1 MVLIYLVGSIKM
13 SPWGFI
19 LLIRYISIKTKGEK
33 TMKAVER
40 RLAMKIAKKAI
51 NALMALILN
60 FLMGLVLPLPI
71 RIIIL
76 ITLFNIKKLVLK
88 RVKMEVVKRIA

>member
-1 MVLIYLVGSIKM
+1 VVLIYLVGSIKM

-88 RVKMEVVKRIA
+88 RELKWR